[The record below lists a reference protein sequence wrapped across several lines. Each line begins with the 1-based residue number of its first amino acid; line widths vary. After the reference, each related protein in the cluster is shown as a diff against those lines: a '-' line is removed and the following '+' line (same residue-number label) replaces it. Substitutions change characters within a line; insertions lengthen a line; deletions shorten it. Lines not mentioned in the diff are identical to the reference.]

1 MHQSKVNFE
10 ATGVQAFGYGPDN
23 KVTNESR
30 ILESVYVKASAES
43 RDSAYMEDV
52 AHTLAS
58 IVPEIV
64 KKKPKP
70 VNAETALT
78 LACRRR
84 QDVDEKGVP

>member
-1 MHQSKVNFE
+1 MHQSKVNLE
-10 ATGVQAFGYGPDN
+10 GTGVEAFGYGPDD

-43 RDSAYMEDV
+43 RDSAYIEGV
-52 AHTLAS
+52 AQTLAS

-64 KKKPKP
+64 KKPGKP
-70 VNAETALT
+70 VNAATALT

-84 QDVDEKGVP
+84 QDVDEKGVL